1 MRTTTPS
8 TTGVNI
14 PTTTHLQR
22 PALHR
27 IGQFFRAT
35 LLQLSVLLFRLYR
48 HSPYWV
54 RRWMVVA
61 WQTVPARGTASVRVG
76 DYEMVVNLS
85 DNAAFKYLADKE
97 QYERD
102 LLDTVLRLMVANE
115 STLFIDV
122 GANYGPFSLA
132 AAHSWRGDTRRR
144 VVAFEPDARPFAAL
158 MQSVRVNGFDP

>member
-1 MRTTTPS
+1 
-8 TTGVNI
+8 
-14 PTTTHLQR
+14 
-22 PALHR
+22 
-27 IGQFFRAT
+27 
-35 LLQLSVLLFRLYR
+35 
-48 HSPYWV
+48 
-54 RRWMVVA
+54 
-61 WQTVPARGTASVRVG
+61 
-76 DYEMVVNLS
+76 MVVNLS

-158 MQSVRVNGFDP
+158 MQSVRVNGFDPLMMVVNNAVANIQAARSYMSASGPLESNIRRRTQRPQVQRHATNHGNNARRLFPRRAVGRAVSRVED